1 MKKLSSEAR
10 DYQIKFS
17 RKKMHLL
24 QKENFLLK
32 RKVRQ
37 SKKRHRGEQFEILRA
52 PNIFAIS
59 EKIVRRK
66 LLRFIGK
73 LREKIV
79 LQRRSVKI
87 DFSDTQKMVADGTL
101 LFYAELSRLIR
112 LKGGAEIKCSPP
124 INEKVAQVLKQVGIF
139 DLVGYRRKVETTHDD
154 VIHWRSAHGHE
165 VIGEKFDEVLGHYD
179 GQITE
184 ALSQKLY
191 LGFTEAMTNCHH
203 HAYIRVRPD
212 GLNIANE
219 PKDWWMFSQERD
231 GWLTVVFC
239 DLGIGIPGTLPIQK
253 PTLWQRIEL
262 FGSKLDAH
270 AIQEAIVESRTRT
283 GLHHRGKGLKQLVD
297 VVAHVD
303 QGQISIFS
311 NKGQFTLKSKKE
323 TISQFK
329 DNIHGT
335 LIFWKVPIKGV
346 ANDPASH

>member
-1 MKKLSSEAR
+1 MKKLSPEAR
-10 DYQIKFS
+10 EYQIGFA
-17 RKKMHLL
+17 RKQMRLL
-24 QKENFLLK
+24 QKGNQLQK
-32 RKVRQ
+32 RKATLAKR
-37 SKKRHRGEQFEILRA
+37 KKRDEQFETLRA
-52 PNIFAIS
+52 PRIFAIT
-59 EKIVRRK
+59 EKNVRRK
-66 LLRFIGK
+66 LLRFISG
-73 LREKIV
+73 LRETIV

-87 DFSDTQKMVADGTL
+87 DFTDTEKMFADGTL

-112 LKGGAEIKCSPP
+112 LKGNVDIKCAPP
-124 INEKVAQVLKQVGIF
+124 RNEKVAQVLKQVGIF

-154 VIHWRSAHGHE
+154 VIHWRSANGHE

-212 GLNIANE
+212 GLNIADE

-262 FGSKLDAH
+262 FGSRLDAH
-270 AIQEAIVESRTRT
+270 AIQEAIGVSRTRT

-297 VVAHVD
+297 VVAHED

-311 NKGQFTLKSKKE
+311 NKGRFTLKSQKE
-323 TISQFK
+323 IISQFK
-329 DNIHGT
+329 DDIHGT
-335 LIFWKVPIKGV
+335 LIFWKVPITGET
-346 ANDPASH
+346 DGPARH